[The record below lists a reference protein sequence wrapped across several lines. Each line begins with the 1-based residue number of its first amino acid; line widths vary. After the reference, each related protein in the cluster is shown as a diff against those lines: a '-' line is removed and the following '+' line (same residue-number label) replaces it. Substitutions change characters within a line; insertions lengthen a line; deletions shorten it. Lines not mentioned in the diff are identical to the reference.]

1 MCCRTDVNASKNGSF
16 PAGYWGSNAECDVPI
31 RTFNLFLDQIKNEDL
46 DFVIWTGDNTAHD
59 IWKQSQSYNLNFTV
73 LLTDLMKAK
82 FKVPV
87 IPALGN
93 HESYPVNVYEWG
105 KGNSIELNDGVAEA
119 WRDWIGPEAAKVLK
133 ETGYFST
140 VLEKFNLKVIALN
153 TQAGND
159 ENWVLMKNPTDPGQH
174 LEWLRKELLA
184 SEKSN
189 QLVYIIG
196 HIPPQDNVDEWG
208 SRFNLLIERFNYI
221 IRGQF
226 YGHTH
231 NDHLAFFTASNDT
244 TRKIINN
251 YLVAPSFTTSTD
263 RNPRYRILKVD
274 RDTMRVVDYDQFK
287 LNLKR
292 NWTKDQT
299 PVFEA
304 DYSLLKEYNLSN
316 FGFAEQARLRGLL
329 ENDNATQI
337 KYTFHQF
344 GGIKPGTSGKSIGCS
359 TRTTRTLQS

>member
-231 NDHLAFFTASNDT
+231 NDHLALFTASNDT

-287 LNLKR
+287 
-292 NWTKDQT
+292 
-299 PVFEA
+299 
-304 DYSLLKEYNLSN
+304 
-316 FGFAEQARLRGLL
+316 
-329 ENDNATQI
+329 
-337 KYTFHQF
+337 
-344 GGIKPGTSGKSIGCS
+344 
-359 TRTTRTLQS
+359 